1 MENFATQGNWRM
13 GGKLTVT
20 SFYDSSEFS
29 VDLLATTDTDAAAMN
44 VLRTVKDGIFPPSV
58 TKARAGVYTDS
69 QSIPYGFVDI
79 FVERLPSD
87 INMQPIT
94 LAYSLFDAHNLLVTS
109 GATPLLAPTTPLLN
123 GVPAPSG
130 YTLTQCVTNSL
141 IRSGATSLIRSDPM
155 PAGKAAPVLQ

>member
-1 MENFATQGNWRM
+1 MLFR
-13 GGKLTVT
+13 
-20 SFYDSSEFS
+20 S
-29 VDLLATTDTDAAAMN
+29 
-44 VLRTVKDGIFPPSV
+44 
-58 TKARAGVYTDS
+58 
-69 QSIPYGFVDI
+69 PYGFVDI

-141 IRSGATSLIRSDPM
+141 IRSAASSLIRSDPM
-155 PAGKAAPVLQ
+155 PAGKAPPLLQ